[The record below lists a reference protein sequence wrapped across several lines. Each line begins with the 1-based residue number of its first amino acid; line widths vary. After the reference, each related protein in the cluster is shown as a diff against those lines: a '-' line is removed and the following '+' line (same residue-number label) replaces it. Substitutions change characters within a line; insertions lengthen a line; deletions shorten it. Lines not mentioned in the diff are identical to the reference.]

1 MKFWSDVYFPNNSAN
16 LGRSTTVSP
25 DEQPPETKPPV
36 VPGDKTNLV
45 KTKSCDNIHSPDHS
59 LTLQRRR
66 SDPNLTEN
74 FPSQTISVPN
84 ATASNPV
91 AATLENL
98 VDISG
103 ANIEEDAANT
113 VDRDSTDTL
122 EGADLE
128 LEATCDVREGSC
140 ETGFNERTDAKIIS
154 NLVLRPI
161 DGSTDT
167 LVSVASECGATIQS
181 GDCSIE
187 MQPLGRRFA
196 TVATDTSDLIDAK
209 KCPLPSSEEGGL
221 QNWYRGAV
229 GKRGGS
235 WTCSYTTPN
244 HSRTPSSGFP
254 ATPCDDPGEVPNLK
268 KDPSSQIM
276 EFDGMDFQSHAVQ
289 ERLRKLIL
297 HYKVGGLG

>member
-1 MKFWSDVYFPNNSAN
+1 M
-16 LGRSTTVSP
+16 
-25 DEQPPETKPPV
+25 
-36 VPGDKTNLV
+36 
-45 KTKSCDNIHSPDHS
+45 
-59 LTLQRRR
+59 
-66 SDPNLTEN
+66 
-74 FPSQTISVPN
+74 
-84 ATASNPV
+84 

-98 VDISG
+98 VDISVENG
-103 ANIEEDAANT
+103 ANIQEDAA
-113 VDRDSTDTL
+113 RDSTDTL
-122 EGADLE
+122 EGAGTDLE
-128 LEATCDVREGSC
+128 LEGTCDFREGSC
-140 ETGFNERTDAKIIS
+140 ETAFNERTDTKIIS

-167 LVSVASECGATIQS
+167 LVSECGATIQS
-181 GDCSIE
+181 GDCCSIE
-187 MQPLGRRFA
+187 MQPMRRQYA

-229 GKRGGS
+229 GSKRGGS